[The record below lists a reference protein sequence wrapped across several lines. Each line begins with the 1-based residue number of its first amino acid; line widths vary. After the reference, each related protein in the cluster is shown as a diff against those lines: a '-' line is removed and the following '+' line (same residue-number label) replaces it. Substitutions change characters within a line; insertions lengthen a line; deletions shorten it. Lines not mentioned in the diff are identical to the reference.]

1 MGKGYIF
8 KEIGYKNLN
17 ELGIAFSENYFD
29 ALDVV
34 FNNPRQ
40 LIKFVRK
47 HNKKMAKEIAGIIA
61 SCKYQNSALTMIIFN
76 LCDDKRVIINQQAYT
91 LKELI
96 ADIKQNKDENKA
108 LYAFIQDMG
117 ITRTFATLNIEPKLL
132 KDSYFIEKNIN
143 NEFAFEYLTT
153 FFEFDYLESIK
164 TKISNVFIYDDE
176 KFRRASKI
184 INDQKFKLLLAHKV
198 GFKDVM
204 LMHSHKSPVF
214 SAIKLLNTITTENF
228 LAEDLKKLVENTFFW
243 WLLDNFENYL
253 FKKEA
258 INVRKTLINI
268 KKMKI
273 NELSFD
279 EFIDVSEKLYDV
291 YLLFVQYLK
300 KGVITVK
307 KKELEAEFICDKP
320 YCKTYICVAYMKN
333 NPVKLAKDDLIGE
346 FDDEPSVDLSDDDV
360 IVKSSQIGNKKLKK
374 QGTFIK
380 KLSKFIYYNVGF
392 SLLTLLLMAIAII
405 LPNLISNIKVFD
417 NALFPILGII
427 SSLAGIG
434 LSIALFARL
443 ILTKEA
449 YDNFIF
455 LNVSSEAKE
464 LTPKEERRLEEIKIT
479 EEKVRERYMRS
490 HRILSLLTMLILGF
504 SGGVS
509 GLAIAKMIAAF
520 ADIFKLESNLFI
532 YTLPAIGIGFIYGL
546 LRKRKGALAAILV
559 FVLALASAIALAVL
573 M

>member
-8 KEIGYKNLN
+8 KEVGYKSLN
-17 ELGIAFSENYFD
+17 DLGIAFSENYFD
-29 ALDVV
+29 ALDKV
-34 FNNPRQ
+34 FNNPKL

-76 LCDDKRVIINQQAYT
+76 LCDDKRVIINQEACT

-108 LYAFIQDMG
+108 VYAFMQDMG

-258 INVRKTLINI
+258 VNVRKTLINI
-268 KKMKI
+268 KKIKI

-300 KGVITVK
+300 KGAITIK
-307 KKELEAEFICDKP
+307 KKELEAEFVCDKP

-374 QGTFIK
+374 QGSLIIKANRFISANIV
-380 KLSKFIYYNVGF
+380 LCVI
-392 SLLTLLLMAIAII
+392 SLLIAIASMI
-405 LPNLISNIKVFD
+405 LPSLITSLKVFD
-417 NALFPILGII
+417 NLLMPILGIV
-427 SSLAGIG
+427 SAGAGIVLAIVLFVR
-434 LSIALFARL
+434 LS
-443 ILTKEA
+443 LTKEA

-479 EEKVRERYMRS
+479 EEKVRSRFMRS
-490 HRILSLLTMLILGF
+490 HRLLSAFVMALL
-504 SGGVS
+504 
-509 GLAIAKMIAAF
+509 GLASGTAGLALAVICKNFI
-520 ADIFKLESNLFI
+520 DVFKLEANQFI
-532 YTLPAIGIGFIYGL
+532 YVLPAIGIGLIYGL